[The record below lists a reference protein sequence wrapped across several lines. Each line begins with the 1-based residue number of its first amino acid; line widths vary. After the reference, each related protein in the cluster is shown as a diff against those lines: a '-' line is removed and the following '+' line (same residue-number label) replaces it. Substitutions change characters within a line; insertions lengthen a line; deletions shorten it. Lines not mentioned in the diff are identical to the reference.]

1 MNMVRTSHL
10 LFLASLFPS
19 TLRAADHHVALGSTL
34 STIDEAM
41 AVALD
46 GDRIFVHPG
55 TYPSFGFSRSVDV
68 LALSADS
75 AFTIAGDVV
84 VYMATNRKVFLSG
97 ARVLGAFRR
106 SDASFTLAQ
115 VEASAMG
122 CTFNTVDM
130 SDGYY
135 TLTLQNCAVRGYLTF
150 ARGTVTGCRIKG
162 EPEYMMAGASVVS
175 LTSGGPAGTFSTR
188 RYLLGNEIGE
198 SLSASYVPNVVTL
211 ETDAPFTFSNNF
223 VHGSPSP
230 SAKPAVKTK
239 KPKEVYLQV
248 TLQDCFITS
257 YSVRVPSGGQVTWL
271 EDSVS
276 MFQPTFR
283 CMLQNNH
290 IVGASPFTG
299 SATCFPQT
307 YNVVS
312 NALSDMDPIT
322 GLPAP
327 GSSAINAGDPSVAY
341 LDLDLS
347 RNDAGCWGGSWSM
360 ANFQPTGTGPRIT
373 VVHVPR
379 TAVSGSSITMAA
391 NAALR

>member
-1 MNMVRTSHL
+1 MIMVRTPQL
-10 LFLASLFPS
+10 LLLASLFPS

-41 AVALD
+41 TVAVD

-55 TYPSFGFSRSVDV
+55 TYPSFGFSRSVEV

-97 ARVLGAFRR
+97 AHVLGAFRR

-122 CTFNTVDM
+122 CMFNTVDM

-135 TLTLQNCAVRGYLTF
+135 TLTLQDCTVRGYLTF

-162 EPEYMMAGASVVS
+162 EPEYMVPGASVVS
-175 LTSGGPAGTFSTR
+175 LTSGGPSGNVLTR
-188 RYLLGNEIGE
+188 RYLLGNVIGE
-198 SLSASYVPNVVTL
+198 SLSSTFLPNVITL
-211 ETDAPFTFSNNF
+211 ETDAPYTFSNNF
-223 VHGSPSP
+223 VHGSASP
-230 SAKPAVKTK
+230 NAKPAIKKK
-239 KPKEVYLQV
+239 KPKEVYLQM
-248 TLQDCFITS
+248 TLENCFVTS
-257 YSVRVPSGGQVTWL
+257 YSLLVPSGGQGTWL

-276 MFQPTFR
+276 MFQPAFR
-283 CMLQNNH
+283 CMIQNNH
-290 IVGASPFTG
+290 IVGALPFTG
-299 SATCFPQT
+299 NATCFPQT
-307 YNVVS
+307 YNVVTTS
-312 NALSDMDPIT
+312 LSGMDPIT
-322 GLPAP
+322 GQPTA
-327 GSSAINAGDPSVAY
+327 GSPAINAGDPSVAY

-360 ANFQPTGTGPRIT
+360 ANFQPTGSGPRIT

-379 TAVSGSSITMAA
+379 TAVSGSSITIAA